1 MKKLKIFC
9 FTFCQWQF
17 HTIALTATIPSLSS
31 PGQSFDNLLFYNTTF
46 PYNNTTPL
54 NLNVR
59 PPDPSSYDY
68 GPPGLPSI
76 GTIKI
81 YNFGRSLFHPD
92 YHAVTMR
99 ILQDCEFRLARTPD
113 ARLGRGWRLWAHGGV
128 ELTLRPG
135 PAMTWRMWCNAYDQF
150 VLNLLRFQLHF
161 NITDFRIGYIGGGE
175 MVKTQ

>member
-1 MKKLKIFC
+1 MKKLNILG

-17 HTIALTATIPSLSS
+17 YSIALTATTPSLSD
-31 PGQSFDNLLFYNTTF
+31 PGHSLNNLLLYDTIF

-54 NLNVR
+54 NLNAR

-68 GPPGLPSI
+68 GPFGLPSI
-76 GTIKI
+76 GTIKF

-92 YHAVTMR
+92 YHAVSTG
-99 ILQDCEFRLARTPD
+99 ILRDCDFRLARTPN
-113 ARLGRGWRLWAHGGV
+113 ARLGTNWRLWAHSSV

-135 PAMTWRMWCNAYDQF
+135 PEMTWRMWCSAYNQTI
-150 VLNLLRFQLHF
+150 LNWLCFQLHF
-161 NITDFRIGYIGGGE
+161 NITDFQIGYVGGGE